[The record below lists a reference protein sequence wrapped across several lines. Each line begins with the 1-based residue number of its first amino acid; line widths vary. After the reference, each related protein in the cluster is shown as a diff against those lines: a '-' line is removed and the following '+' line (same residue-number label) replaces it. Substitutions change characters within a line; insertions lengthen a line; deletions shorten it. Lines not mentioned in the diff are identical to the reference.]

1 MTTFQENLKQDSYIS
16 INMRNIKT
24 VAIEMYK
31 VANDISKEIMK
42 KVFNFCGEIGYDLR
56 QQSIFR
62 RPLVNPLYKGT
73 ERDTF

>member
-31 VANDISKEIMK
+31 IANDISKEIMK

-73 ERDTF
+73 ERDAF

>member
-31 VANDISKEIMK
+31 VATDISKEIMK

-56 QQSIFR
+56 QQSISR
-62 RPLVNPLYKGT
+62 RPLVNSLYKGT
-73 ERDTF
+73 ERDAF

>member
-1 MTTFQENLKQDSYIS
+1 
-16 INMRNIKT
+16 MRNIKT

-56 QQSIFR
+56 QQSISR
-62 RPLVNPLYKGT
+62 RPLVNSLYKGT
-73 ERDTF
+73 ERDAF